1 MLRVKCGW
9 VLGFWLLHQK
19 LSDLNCCVIGFPPSR
34 VLSET
39 LRSLTNSAC
48 IILLHPLLCY
58 SVFECLSSC
67 STYLLKA
74 CWAVTFNIP
83 ELFNPTLVI
92 PRLFY
97 VFHQTMERF
106 MMFMINW
113 NTLNFLASTLKAKT
127 TLQCLII
134 QSAEFTRSSKLQL
147 RTAEHLSKRNIA
159 EDSLYDQ
166 FCKFWWQNVWIH
178 GSLHL
183 SD

>member
-1 MLRVKCGW
+1 MSVGILTPPSKVIY
-9 VLGFWLLHQK
+9 
-19 LSDLNCCVIGFPPSR
+19 LNCCFIGFPPSR
-34 VLSET
+34 VLSEI

-58 SVFECLSSC
+58 FVFECLSSC

-83 ELFNPTLVI
+83 ELFNPTLEI
-92 PRLFY
+92 PLLFY

-106 MMFMINW
+106 MMCLLKINW
-113 NTLNFLASTLKAKT
+113 NTLNFLASTLIAKT

-147 RTAEHLSKRNIA
+147 RTAEHLSKTNIA
-159 EDSLYDQ
+159 EDSWSVLS
-166 FCKFWWQNVWIH
+166 FWWQNVWIH